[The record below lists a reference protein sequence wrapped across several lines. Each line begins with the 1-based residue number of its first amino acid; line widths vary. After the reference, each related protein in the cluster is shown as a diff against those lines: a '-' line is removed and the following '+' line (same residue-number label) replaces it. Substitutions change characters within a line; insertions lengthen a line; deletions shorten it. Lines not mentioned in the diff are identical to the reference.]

1 MAAVAEPV
9 PRRRAAPTW
18 PAYAVLGVSVAF
30 VAASFYAKFVVG
42 GYWWGAPLAPLYLY
56 PGVEASGLALP
67 AAAALAACAGLA
79 VALRGTAVRPAAFAL
94 GALALGT
101 VARLSLALVRDGTS
115 GWLSA
120 LGRGGDA
127 QNEYLPALPALSIG
141 RLAFLDRFAE
151 VAPTLPTHPS
161 AHPPGLLL
169 TMDLLGITTPIE
181 MAAFEIAAAALAI
194 PVVYALAR
202 RLLPEAGARTATLL
216 FAFCPAIMIYGVTS
230 SDGLYVTLG
239 ALAALA
245 LIGRPAI
252 ACTLGAAAL
261 AVCSFFSYS
270 LLAVGAWATVVVALR
285 QGLVRAVVLG
295 ASCAAALVA
304 LYAGLWAL
312 TGFDLPAALALR
324 RPGLPAGPVLRPA
337 LRVLAARL
345 AGGVDRLDRAAAGL
359 VRRPRGRR
367 PSSGG
372 ARARAGRAGGRGG
385 WLHEVRDRADMD
397 VHGALG
403 GDRGR
408 PRAPRSTP
416 AARPRPALRPVPRH
430 RDPDR
435 RALLTV
441 RLPRPRLTA
450 RAHPVRLN
458 RPPRVDRPG
467 G

>member
-1 MAAVAEPV
+1 MAAVAEHV
-9 PRRRAAPTW
+9 PTRRPAPTW
-18 PAYAVLGVSVAF
+18 PAYAVLGLSAAF
-30 VAASFYAKFVVG
+30 VAASLYAKFVVG

-56 PGVEASGLALP
+56 PGIEASGVALP
-67 AAAALAACAGLA
+67 GAVVLAACAGLA
-79 VALRGTAVRPAAFAL
+79 VALRGASVRPAVFAL
-94 GALALGT
+94 AALVIGT
-101 VARLSLALVRDGTS
+101 AARLSLALVRDGTS

-141 RLAFLDRFAE
+141 RIGFLDRFAE

-169 TMDLLGITTPIE
+169 TMDLLGITTAIE
-181 MAAFEIAAAALAI
+181 MAALEIATAALAV

-202 RLLPEAGARTATLL
+202 RLLPDPGARTATLL

-245 LIGRPAI
+245 LIARPAL
-252 ACTLGAAAL
+252 ACTVGAATL

-285 QGLVRAVVLG
+285 QGVLRAMVLG

-304 LYAGLWAL
+304 LYAALWAL
-312 TGFDLPAALALR
+312 TGFDLPADASLR
-324 RPGLPAGPVLRPA
+324 RPGLPPRPVLRA
-337 LRVLAARL
+337 AVRVLAARVP
-345 AGGVDRLDRAAAGL
+345 GGVDRLDRAAAGL
-359 VRRPRGRR
+359 VRRPGDRR
-367 PSSGG
+367 PSPGGPG
-372 ARARAGRAGGRGG
+372 ARIGRAGGRGG
-385 WLHEVRDRADMD
+385 RLHEVRDRADMD
-397 VHGALG
+397 VHGAVG
-403 GDRGR
+403 GDRRR
-408 PRAPRSTP
+408 PRAPGSTP
-416 AARPRPALRPVPRH
+416 AARPRPAVRAGPRH

-441 RLPRPRLTA
+441 RLRTA
-450 RAHPVRLN
+450 RASR
-458 RPPRVDRPG
+458 RG
-467 G
+467 AASCG

>member
-9 PRRRAAPTW
+9 PRRRSAPTW

-30 VAASFYAKFVVG
+30 VAASSYAKFVVG

-312 TGFDLPAALALR
+312 TGFDLPASLRSADLVYRLGPYFARPYAYWLLGSPVAWIVSIGLPLAWYAARGAGARHPAALALVLVVLVAAVGGYTKSETER
-324 RPGLPAGPVLRPA
+324 IWMFMVPWAAIAAAHVLPAR
-337 LRVLAARL
+337 
-345 AGGVDRLDRAAAGL
+345 
-359 VRRPRGRR
+359 
-367 PSSGG
+367 
-372 ARARAGRAGGRGG
+372 
-385 WLHEVRDRADMD
+385 
-397 VHGALG
+397 
-403 GDRGR
+403 
-408 PRAPRSTP
+408 
-416 AARPRPALRPVPRH
+416 
-430 RDPDR
+430 
-435 RALLTV
+435 
-441 RLPRPRLTA
+441 RLPLVLGLLCAQALATEVLTDA
-450 RAHPVRLN
+450 RY
-458 RPPRVDRPG
+458 
-467 G
+467 